1 MTVGKRTLIVVGF
14 PQDLSPF
21 HKRCGGKIKTLKS
34 ESVPVPSALVTRV
47 RKPSSD

>member
-1 MTVGKRTLIVVGF
+1 MTVGERTLIVVGF

-21 HKRCGGKIKTLKS
+21 LNIVGNKIETLKS
-34 ESVPVPSALVTRV
+34 ESVLIPSALVTRV